1 MNKLKTWSMMM
12 LVAMM
17 LPLVTSCSK
26 DSDDSPQD
34 GELISQAIGTW
45 MCTASRDTQTNGLS
59 YDGLMVGKQVTI
71 KSDGTFTS
79 TAPTFGYTGTYTVS
93 GNKIT
98 AKSSSGTFVVTV
110 SIKGDTMTWN
120 GTASNGVR
128 FNYTFVR
135 E

>member
-1 MNKLKTWSMMM
+1 MKQLKIWSMMM
-12 LVAMM
+12 LMVMM
-17 LPLVTSCSK
+17 MPLTTSCSK
-26 DSDDSPQD
+26 DNDDAHD
-34 GELISQAIGTW
+34 ADLIAQAVGTW
-45 MCTASRDTQTNGLS
+45 MCTESRDIQQNGTY

-79 TAPTFGYTGTYTVS
+79 TASTFGYSGTYTVS

-110 SIKGDTMTWN
+110 SVRGNNMTWN

-128 FNYTFVR
+128 FNYTFIK

>member
-1 MNKLKTWSMMM
+1 MNNLKIWSMTM
-12 LVAMM
+12 LMAMM

-26 DSDDSPQD
+26 DSEESASGAD
-34 GELISQAIGTW
+34 LVSQAVGTW

-59 YDGLMVGKQVTI
+59 YDGLMLGKQITI

-98 AKSSSGTFVVTV
+98 ARSSSGTFVVTV

>member
-1 MNKLKTWSMMM
+1 MNKLRIWSMMM

-17 LPLVTSCSK
+17 MPLVASCSK

-34 GELISQAIGTW
+34 GELISQAVGTW

-59 YDGLMVGKQVTI
+59 YDGLMLGKQITI

-98 AKSSSGTFVVTV
+98 ARSSSGTFVVTV

>member
-1 MNKLKTWSMMM
+1 MNKLRIWSMMM

-17 LPLVTSCSK
+17 LPLVASCSK
-26 DSDDSPQD
+26 DSDDSAQD
-34 GELISQAIGTW
+34 GELISQAGGTW

-59 YDGLMVGKQVTI
+59 YDGLMLGKQITI

>member
-1 MNKLKTWSMMM
+1 MNNLKIWSMTM
-12 LVAMM
+12 LIAMM

-26 DSDDSPQD
+26 DSEESASGAD
-34 GELISQAIGTW
+34 LVSQAVGTW
-45 MCTASRDTQTNGLS
+45 MCTESRDIQQNGVY

-79 TAPTFGYTGTYTVS
+79 TAPTFGYSGTYTVS

-98 AKSSSGTFVVTV
+98 AKSSSGTFVITV
-110 SIKGDTMTWN
+110 SIKGNTMTWN

-128 FNYTFVR
+128 FNYTFIR

>member
-1 MNKLKTWSMMM
+1 M
-12 LVAMM
+12 LMAMM

-26 DSDDSPQD
+26 DSDDSPQN
-34 GELISQAIGTW
+34 GELINQAVGTW
-45 MCTASRDTQTNGLS
+45 MCIGSRDTQTNGLS
-59 YDGLMVGKQVTI
+59 YDGLMLGKQITI

-98 AKSSSGTFVVTV
+98 AKSSSGTFVITV
-110 SIKGDTMTWN
+110 SIRGNSMNWS

>member
-1 MNKLKTWSMMM
+1 MNKLRIWSMMM

-17 LPLVTSCSK
+17 LPLVASCSK
-26 DSDDSPQD
+26 DSDDSAQD
-34 GELISQAIGTW
+34 GELISQAVGTW

-59 YDGLMVGKQVTI
+59 YDGLMLGKQITI

-79 TAPTFGYTGTYTVS
+79 TAPTFGYSGTYTVS

-98 AKSSSGTFVVTV
+98 AKSSSGTFVITV
-110 SIKGDTMTWN
+110 SIKGNTMTWN

-128 FNYTFVR
+128 FNYTFIR

>member
-1 MNKLKTWSMMM
+1 MNNLKIWSMMM
-12 LVAMM
+12 LMAMM
-17 LPLVTSCSK
+17 LPLATSCSK
-26 DSDDSPQD
+26 DNEESAKDT
-34 GELISQAIGTW
+34 ELISLAIGTW
-45 MCTASRDTQTNGLS
+45 MCTESRDTQQNGIY
-59 YDGLMVGKQVTI
+59 YDGLMVGKQITI

-79 TAPTFGYTGTYTVS
+79 TAPSFGYSGTYTVS

-110 SIKGDTMTWN
+110 SVKGDIMTWN